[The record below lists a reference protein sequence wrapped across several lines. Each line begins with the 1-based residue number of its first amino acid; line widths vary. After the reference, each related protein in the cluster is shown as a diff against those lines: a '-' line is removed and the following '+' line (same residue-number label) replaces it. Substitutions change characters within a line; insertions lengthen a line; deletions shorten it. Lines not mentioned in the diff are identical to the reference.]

1 MTDLQ
6 GQVSRLQAERDR
18 LDVRASTAERDLAAA
33 TSELEEARLSLK
45 VKLEEQ
51 QNQFRAIEEE
61 QYSEWEKR
69 VCLCILA
76 GAAAD
81 AASADKTKCKLCT
94 RGKAAC
100 MLHQKYVSVEKLPCS
115 RLC

>member
-1 MTDLQ
+1 MIDLQ

-18 LDVRASTAERDLAAA
+18 LDARASTAERDLAAA

-69 VCLCILA
+69 VCLCTL
-76 GAAAD
+76 GAE
-81 AASADKTKCKLCT
+81 SATPVDGSKCNLYISSKS
-94 RGKAAC
+94 AC
-100 MLHQKYVSVEKLPCS
+100 ILHQHYYNVEGLRGS
-115 RLC
+115 H

>member
-1 MTDLQ
+1 LTDLQ

-18 LDVRASTAERDLAAA
+18 LDARASTAERDLAAA

-69 VCLCILA
+69 VCLCIL
-76 GAAAD
+76 GAASAAAPAD
-81 AASADKTKCKLCT
+81 AAPANETKCKLYT
-94 RGKAAC
+94 WSKAAC
-100 MLHQKYVSVEKLPCS
+100 ILHQKYVS
-115 RLC
+115 